1 MVDGAILLGLGL
13 VLASCVTSQT
23 ASSEEAGE
31 PLRKAI
37 RIHFARSAVFEQR
50 ALHDLLRRGRKSLAI
65 ALPIL
70 AFSLA
75 GGELAF
81 QVLDVR
87 PLAQVIKESSVI
99 GGWVAMWR
107 PMEIF
112 LYDWWPIR
120 ERQRLY
126 ERLSAMEVRIVVVT
140 G

>member
-1 MVDGAILLGLGL
+1 
-13 VLASCVTSQT
+13 
-23 ASSEEAGE
+23 
-31 PLRKAI
+31 
-37 RIHFARSAVFEQR
+37 VFEQR
-50 ALHDLLRRGRKSLAI
+50 ALQDLLRRGRKSLAI

-75 GGELAF
+75 GGELAI

-120 ERQRLY
+120 ERQQLY